1 MIGYIIRKLFGVN
14 TPTIFLGDDTLY
26 RIVELTNEWCEK
38 NLGKNNTIGEVS
50 IHIKDQGFSYK
61 SNCGGYDIE
70 TNTIYIYRDQCD
82 TIEWIIKSLIHE
94 YTHYTQDLRNYD
106 LLLEEYGYRNHPQE
120 IEANNMMNNYYL
132 TVWNKIKNKI

>member
-26 RIVELTNEWCEK
+26 RIVELTNEWCDN
-38 NLGKNNTIGEVS
+38 NLGKNNTVGEVN

-70 TNTIYIYRDQCD
+70 ANTIYIYRDQCD

-94 YTHYTQDLRNYD
+94 YTHYTQDLRKYD
-106 LLLEEYGYRNHPQE
+106 LLLGEYGYHNHPQE